1 MKQNRF
7 IPARAF
13 LGIWLLLMGM
23 PVAHAAPC
31 QVKTPIE
38 QELQGPE
45 APKVSPVP
53 CFENAEGKVL
63 FRIDGIPVH
72 EGTFN
77 QFVSIYEKRRPRA
90 SKPTTIR
97 RAIEEGLIPQA
108 AMYAAH
114 QNEVAAL
121 SKRAASAYAKL
132 KSGATFKEVVV
143 AESDDPNRTI
153 TFGSEGV
160 RRRLEVMGLQPPSAT
175 LEDKGFSISLQ
186 SFSEPFVTPMGL
198 EIVYVDTE
206 TPSQDP
212 KYPDAV
218 QRELFRILFSFNE
231 EYAEFMRNYDRE
243 DPSSETR
250 LKAFK
255 AKAKSIIELARIE
268 LVDSEYAQ
276 YIYPFRLK
284 R

>member
-1 MKQNRF
+1 
-7 IPARAF
+7 
-13 LGIWLLLMGM
+13 
-23 PVAHAAPC
+23 
-31 QVKTPIE
+31 
-38 QELQGPE
+38 
-45 APKVSPVP
+45 
-53 CFENAEGKVL
+53 
-63 FRIDGIPVH
+63 
-72 EGTFN
+72 
-77 QFVSIYEKRRPRA
+77 
-90 SKPTTIR
+90 
-97 RAIEEGLIPQA
+97 
-108 AMYAAH
+108 
-114 QNEVAAL
+114 
-121 SKRAASAYAKL
+121 
-132 KSGATFKEVVV
+132 
-143 AESDDPNRTI
+143 
-153 TFGSEGV
+153 
-160 RRRLEVMGLQPPSAT
+160 
-175 LEDKGFSISLQ
+175 
-186 SFSEPFVTPMGL
+186 MGL